1 MNTILTRRSTLAG
14 AAGLIASP
22 LVLRPTPAEAASF
35 ALAPKYTD
43 NWRVHKT
50 STKAAISPIADGILA
65 DTPSTAADITP
76 GNVAL
81 WSRNRVSGQW
91 KVTFDYK
98 VRSRLVDSGGTF
110 CCFYFNAVGQGTSR
124 YPANISLWKNI
135 TPDDSVYFKH
145 SRGLRFSF
153 ATYNPVAHPE
163 LQYRMRLR
171 RYSFSNGPYI
181 LPESADDFP
190 FTTNVPYLVVVT
202 RKGIR
207 VTVEVTNKDTNETA
221 THFWEDA
228 TWIPKW
234 QDGHIGFRWCG
245 QDAELTNLTVG
256 TA

>member
-1 MNTILTRRSTLAG
+1 MNTSWTRRSALAG

-50 STKAAISPIADGILA
+50 STKAAILQLPNGIKA
-65 DTPSTAADITP
+65 DTPATAVDISS

-81 WSRNRVSGQW
+81 WSRNWVGGQW
-91 KVTFDYK
+91 KVTFGYK
-98 VRSRLVDSGGTF
+98 VLSRLVESGGTF
-110 CCFYFNAVGQGTSR
+110 CCFYFNTVGEGTTR
-124 YPANISLWKNI
+124 YPTNMSLWKNI
-135 TPDDSVYFKH
+135 TPKDSVYFQN

-171 RYSFSNGPYI
+171 RYNRSTGPYI
-181 LPESADDFP
+181 LPESQPDFP
-190 FTTNVPYLVVVT
+190 FTNDVPYLVVVT

-207 VTVEVTNKDTNETA
+207 VTVQVTNKNTNETA
-221 THFWEDA
+221 THYWEDA

-245 QDAELTNLTVG
+245 QDAELTDLTVG